1 MAKQKI
7 NSAQQLNTVLT
18 QTNAGNV
25 GGTMNYIDLGGI
37 KILWMK
43 TNSIA
48 ISASTVYSGY
58 TIIPPTGFFTSTP
71 KVVMNVATA
80 DNNLCT
86 VRGYAETSSLFTFTG
101 HNTSGGTGNIT
112 VDVIAIGV

>member
-1 MAKQKI
+1 MAKQRT
-7 NSAQQLNTVLT
+7 NNFQELNTVLT

-25 GGTMNYIDLGGI
+25 GGTMYYIDLGGI

-43 TNSIA
+43 TGTIGIA
-48 ISASTVYSGY
+48 ASTVYSGY

-80 DNNLCT
+80 DNNLVT

-101 HNTSGGTGNIT
+101 HNASGGAGNVT
-112 VDVIAIGV
+112 VDVIAIGA